1 MQKVASAASH
11 NSALFCG
18 LHLKH
23 TRPRVSRWSVHFQ
36 WSTVTLPTSRSS
48 GSATDQARIDSQ
60 IGGHCVTVTA
70 ICLRLCLGQ
79 TVLALLIQRGSP
91 WTANN
96 AASPVLPATVFFVEG
111 VVERKL
117 SCWVRETPN
126 KFKAEV
132 RCPCQR
138 CAIPSPSPSTCQVL
152 TPLLAHCTYTEYQ
165 VDEAAPHD
173 PKGLTPSWLNNWRL
187 HNKRILRCQSFS
199 YSIHTAIH
207 IPESYHSIQMKSKS
221 KGVRHSLLL
230 NLNILSLGENT
241 WHFITKIHPDS
252 LPAPYLRSQLE
263 PWMIQKV
270 Q

>member
-1 MQKVASAASH
+1 MDLDASVVLMRKARMQKVASAASH

-48 GSATDQARIDSQ
+48 GSATDQARIASQ

-79 TVLALLIQRGSP
+79 TVLALLIRRGSP

-96 AASPVLPATVFFVEG
+96 AASPVLPATVFC
-111 VVERKL
+111 VERVVRMGRFFPKRSF

-132 RCPCQR
+132 RCPC
-138 CAIPSPSPSTCQVL
+138 
-152 TPLLAHCTYTEYQ
+152 PLCHSKPISVNMSSYYTSVGSLYILW
-165 VDEAAPHD
+165 VPGRRSSSWKD
-173 PKGLTPSWLNNWRL
+173 PKGLTRL
-187 HNKRILRCQSFS
+187 
-199 YSIHTAIH
+199 
-207 IPESYHSIQMKSKS
+207 
-221 KGVRHSLLL
+221 G
-230 NLNILSLGENT
+230 
-241 WHFITKIHPDS
+241 
-252 LPAPYLRSQLE
+252 
-263 PWMIQKV
+263 
-270 Q
+270 

>member
-23 TRPRVSRWSVHFQ
+23 TRPRVSRYSVHFQ

-60 IGGHCVTVTA
+60 MGGHRVTVTA

-79 TVLALLIQRGSP
+79 TVLALLIWRGSP

-96 AASPVLPATVFFVEG
+96 AASPVLPATVFC
-111 VVERKL
+111 VERVKHGKVVLPTKL
-117 SCWVRETPN
+117 SCWVRARQN
-126 KFKAEV
+126 V
-132 RCPCQR
+132 I
-138 CAIPSPSPSTCQVL
+138 CAIPSPSPSTCQVI
-152 TPLLAHCTYTEYQ
+152 TPLLAHCTCSEYQ

-187 HNKRILRCQSFS
+187 HNKRIFI
-199 YSIHTAIH
+199 YIIHFHTAF
-207 IPESYHSIQMKSKS
+207 IP
-221 KGVRHSLLL
+221 L
-230 NLNILSLGENT
+230 
-241 WHFITKIHPDS
+241 FIS
-252 LPAPYLRSQLE
+252 
-263 PWMIQKV
+263 QKV
-270 Q
+270 TIQSKWSQRVQVSVIPCCLIWKFEP